1 MRVNIAVVGRFHAF
15 NLAKE
20 LQDKNLL
27 NKLITT
33 YPKSIVSKWH
43 IKKELI
49 KDEIFLEIF
58 RRYKNRIPF
67 ISDIIT
73 VYIYEYEIILISI
86 YII

>member
-33 YPKSIVSKWH
+33 YPKLVNSWRKPIFQYK
-43 IKKELI
+43 INCFKMAYKKRVN
-49 KDEIFLEIF
+49 K
-58 RRYKNRIPF
+58 R
-67 ISDIIT
+67 
-73 VYIYEYEIILISI
+73 
-86 YII
+86 